1 HLLLAHQHDDQRE
14 TAAMRGARG
23 SGPDGLAGMSL
34 VVETPHVRLLR
45 PLLAVPRARLI
56 ATLAERRQQ
65 WIDDPSNRDPR
76 FLRARLRA
84 ADAGAAVDP
93 AALARLGAERAERAA
108 QLAAALARHVA
119 IHPEGWA
126 MVDPALFAG
135 AHGARALARLVAA
148 IGGGAYPPRGE
159 RI

>member
-1 HLLLAHQHDDQRE
+1 E
-14 TAAMRGARG
+14 TATMRAQRG
-23 SGPDGLAGMSL
+23 SGPDGLAAMSL
-34 VVETPHVRLLR
+34 VVETAHVRLLR

-56 ATLAERRQQ
+56 ATLAARGQA

-84 ADAGAAVDP
+84 EDAAAMIDRD
-93 AALARLGAERAERAA
+93 ALARHGVARAQRDA
-108 QLAAALARHVA
+108 QLAAALARYAA

-126 MVDPALFAG
+126 AVDPALFAT
-135 AHGARALARLVAA
+135 AHGAPALARLVVT

-159 RI
+159 RLAR